1 MSLYTAETR
10 RLGKRRFT
18 KFLLGGVVL
27 VLIAIAVG
35 MFFANEKN
43 TPATVA
49 AAQAK
54 ADSEYQAA
62 VRQSAQDKQTCVA
75 AQGTPDASNWPPSC
89 DDVYQPQ
96 TSDFQAAWYMPATF
110 DFREQ
115 FPNMITAMAAIVA
128 VAAFVIGASF
138 VGAEWASGG
147 MMNLLLWRPRRLQ
160 VLGTKL
166 GALLVAL
173 TGLTVLLSAAWTG
186 AFALI
191 AGLRG
196 SLDSMTSGA
205 WQSILL
211 MELRGL
217 AVVLAAGAIGFGLA
231 SIGRHTAVAMGVAVG
246 VVVLLQF
253 GLYIVLSMANVGF
266 AEVVLAT
273 TWGTAWMN
281 KTATVT
287 DWNSCNF
294 SGNGGCTPDE
304 LIVNWPAAGG
314 GLAALLVVV
323 VGIALWTIRSRD
335 IT

>member
-18 KFLLGGVVL
+18 KFLLGGVIL

-35 MFFANEKN
+35 MFFTNEKN
-43 TPATVA
+43 TPATIA

-54 ADSEYQAA
+54 ADSEFQAA
-62 VRQSAQDKQTCVA
+62 VRQSATDKQTCVA
-75 AQGTPDASNWPPSC
+75 AQGTPDASNWPTNC

-115 FPNMITAMAAIVA
+115 FPNMITALAAIVA

-160 VLGTKL
+160 VLSTKI
-166 GALLVAL
+166 GALLSLL
-173 TGLTVLLSAAWTG
+173 TGFTIVLMAAWTG
-186 AFALI
+186 VFALI
-191 AGLRG
+191 ANLRG
-196 SLDSMTSGA
+196 SLDTMTSGA
-205 WQSILL
+205 WQSIVL

-217 AVVLAAGAIGFGLA
+217 ALVLVAGAVGFGLA

-253 GLYIVLSMANVGF
+253 GLYIVLAMANVRF

-273 TWGTAWMN
+273 SWATAWMD
-281 KTATVT
+281 KTVTIT

-294 SGNGGCTPDE
+294 SGNNGCEPNTLD
-304 LIVNWPAAGG
+304 LTWHAAGG
-314 GLAALLVVV
+314 GLIALLVVV
-323 VGIALWTIRSRD
+323 VGIAMWTMRSRD